1 MEYIKF
7 IRKPNI
13 EMIAGIKVTKETEL
27 TYENENVKQELKDL
41 VLYTEMTIKGEGYES
56 TTNTKIYL
64 EEGDVLLF
72 EDEDRGYIKPVE
84 TFMTVAE
91 AVEEL
96 SCIKEV

>member
-7 IRKPNI
+7 IKKPSVD
-13 EMIAGIKVTKETEL
+13 MYAGLKVTKETEL
-27 TYENENVKQELKDL
+27 TFENENVKQELKDL

-56 TTNTKIYL
+56 TTSTKIYL

-72 EDEDRGYIKPVE
+72 EDEDRGYIKPIE

-91 AVEEL
+91 AIEEL
-96 SCIKEV
+96 NCIKEV

>member
-13 EMIAGIKVTKETEL
+13 EMIAGIKVSKDTEL
-27 TYENENVKQELKDL
+27 KFENDNVKQELKDL
-41 VLYTEMTIKGEGYES
+41 VLHTIMTIKGEGYES
-56 TTNTKIYL
+56 TQDTKIFL
-64 EEGDVLLF
+64 QEGDVLLF

-91 AVEEL
+91 AIEEL
-96 SCIKEV
+96 SFIKEV

>member
-13 EMIAGIKVTKETEL
+13 EMIAGIKVNKDTEL
-27 TYENENVKQELKDL
+27 TFENENVKQELKDL
-41 VLYTEMTIKGEGYES
+41 VLHTEMTIKGEGYES

-64 EEGDVLLF
+64 QEGDVLLF

-96 SCIKEV
+96 NCIKEV

>member
-13 EMIAGIKVTKETEL
+13 EMIAGIKVNKDTEL
-27 TYENENVKQELKDL
+27 TFENENVKQELKDL
-41 VLYTEMTIKGEGYES
+41 VLHTEMTIKGEGYES

-64 EEGDVLLF
+64 QEGDVLLF

-91 AVEEL
+91 AIEEL

>member
-7 IRKPNI
+7 MKKPNI
-13 EMIAGIKVTKETEL
+13 DMYAGIKVNKDTEL
-27 TYENENVKQELKDL
+27 TFENENVKQELKDL
-41 VLYTEMTIKGEGYES
+41 VLHTEMTIKGEGYES
-56 TTNTKIYL
+56 TQNTKVFL
-64 EEGDVLLF
+64 QEGDVLLF

-91 AVEEL
+91 AIEEL